1 MSRRSTPFT
10 NTSSG
15 CPTRCRMASSNSS
28 RRSFPRSRRRSGR
41 SSTRAARTTGVPP
54 PFFALIPQS
63 PRKTL
68 FSSNPEPNR
77 IPYVAMHT
85 SWRLALA
92 ACLFAAA
99 AGSGCASAPSS
110 HLHQTLPGLGQL
122 PYSDADVEFM
132 SGMIPHHAQAV
143 VMAGWAPSH
152 GARHDVAV
160 LCERIVVGQRDEIEM
175 MRTWLAA
182 RGLAVPDATA
192 TRHKMTMDGT
202 THEML
207 MPGMLTDEEMAQL
220 DRARGPEFDR
230 LFLTGMIKHHQGAID
245 MVDTLFKSY
254 GAAQDETIYKFASD
268 VYADQST
275 EIDRMYQMLEHSQP

>member
-1 MSRRSTPFT
+1 MRSILRPAIA
-10 NTSSG
+10 
-15 CPTRCRMASSNSS
+15 AS
-28 RRSFPRSRRRSGR
+28 
-41 SSTRAARTTGVPP
+41 
-54 PFFALIPQS
+54 
-63 PRKTL
+63 
-68 FSSNPEPNR
+68 
-77 IPYVAMHT
+77 
-85 SWRLALA
+85 
-92 ACLFAAA
+92 LFAAA
-99 AGSGCASAPSS
+99 VSGGCARAPASG
-110 HLHQTLPGLGQL
+110 LHPTPPGLGRL

-175 MRTWLAA
+175 MRTWLAD

-192 TRHKMTMDGT
+192 TRHKMTMNGT

-254 GAAQDETIYKFASD
+254 GAAQDETIYKVASD
-268 VYADQST
+268 VYADQSI
-275 EIDRMYQMLEHSQP
+275 EIDRMHEMLGSR